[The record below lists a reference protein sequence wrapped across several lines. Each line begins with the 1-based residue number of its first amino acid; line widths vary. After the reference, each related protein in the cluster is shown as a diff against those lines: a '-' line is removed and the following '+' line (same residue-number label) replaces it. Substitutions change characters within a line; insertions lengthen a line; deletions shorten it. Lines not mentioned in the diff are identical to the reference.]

1 MKTRGIISMERQ
13 QRWTGVAMWS
23 LRQLK
28 GMVEQEAR
36 DILRFRSKLHGM
48 ALERGSVVSV
58 MEEVCM
64 EQIITELFLLESKR
78 MIFSD

>member
-1 MKTRGIISMERQ
+1 
-13 QRWTGVAMWS
+13 MWS

-36 DILRFRSKLHGM
+36 DFVRFRSEPHRM
-48 ALERGSVVSV
+48 ALERRSLVSV
-58 MEEVCM
+58 MEEVCR
-64 EQIITELFLLESKR
+64 EQIITELFLVEGMR